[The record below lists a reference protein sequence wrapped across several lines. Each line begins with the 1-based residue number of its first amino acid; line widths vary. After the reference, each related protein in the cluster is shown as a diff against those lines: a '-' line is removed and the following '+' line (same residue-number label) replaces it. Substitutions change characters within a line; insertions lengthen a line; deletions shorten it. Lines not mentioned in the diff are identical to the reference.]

1 MWELVES
8 RTCPSCLSLSLIL
21 AWGLSSSQPSSCKV
35 LGAICL
41 TRRPPTSSA
50 PSAAWEGTGHSAV
63 LGESFLKVQAS
74 LGRTVPPGGKPL
86 SSQRLVERVA
96 EAHRASLAPSWRK
109 LEAQAVRGPRG
120 GGRQVPHVLPQL
132 RLPAEQGLF
141 RRHRL
146 SSLASA
152 FFQEFPPLPSHR
164 LGTHPVLTDFHDF
177 KAASSC
183 SRVPRGW
190 KVPNQPPIWLLL
202 LLGSLETLAPPE
214 AWLPRP
220 HILPS
225 VTLSSSPR
233 TPVPRARGPCR
244 VTEAHCPL

>member
-1 MWELVES
+1 MWELVAS

-120 GGRQVPHVLPQL
+120 GRQVPHVLPQL

-183 SRVPRGW
+183 SSGTQRLEGSQPASHLASAAVGQPRNSGAPRG
-190 KVPNQPPIWLLL
+190 VAPTPAHPSIRDSLLL
-202 LLGSLETLAPPE
+202 PTD
-214 AWLPRP
+214 
-220 HILPS
+220 
-225 VTLSSSPR
+225 
-233 TPVPRARGPCR
+233 PCPQGQGA
-244 VTEAHCPL
+244 V

>member
-1 MWELVES
+1 MVVWELGES

-120 GGRQVPHVLPQL
+120 AAPG
-132 RLPAEQGLF
+132 PARSPAAE
-141 RRHRL
+141 
-146 SSLASA
+146 ASCRA
-152 FFQEFPPLPSHR
+152 GTVQKAPP
-164 LGTHPVLTDFHDF
+164 
-177 KAASSC
+177 
-183 SRVPRGW
+183 
-190 KVPNQPPIWLLL
+190 L
-202 LLGSLETLAPPE
+202 LLGICL
-214 AWLPRP
+214 LPG
-220 HILPS
+220 I
-225 VTLSSSPR
+225 SSPSL
-233 TPVPRARGPCR
+233 PQARH
-244 VTEAHCPL
+244 TSCPNRLS